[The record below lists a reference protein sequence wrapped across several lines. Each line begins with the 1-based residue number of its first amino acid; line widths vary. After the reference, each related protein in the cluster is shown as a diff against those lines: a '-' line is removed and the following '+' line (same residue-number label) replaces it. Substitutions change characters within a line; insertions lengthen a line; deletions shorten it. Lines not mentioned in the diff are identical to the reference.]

1 MPKAKAAYPEIE
13 DIKEDLHSL
22 KNNVVDLTNQI
33 KKDGLKQTG
42 NIKSTALDQIDTL
55 KETTEDQMKKIE
67 ARVKHKPAQS
77 LAAAFAVGFV
87 ASMLFGRR

>member
-42 NIKSTALDQIDTL
+42 NIN
-55 KETTEDQMKKIE
+55 
-67 ARVKHKPAQS
+67 V
-77 LAAAFAVGFV
+77 
-87 ASMLFGRR
+87 RR